1 MKKYIFLFHLI
12 LLVTALAYGQA
23 PVPAVPQEKPVLLV
37 GATAHLGNG
46 QVIEASAI
54 GFDQGKLTIV
64 ASAASAG
71 RPQGYEVID
80 VSGKHI
86 YPGFILPNSVV
97 GLSEVSS
104 VRAMNDD
111 QETGSINPNV
121 RSLISYNTDSEMIPT
136 FRYNGILLAE
146 ATPQGGL
153 ISGSS
158 SVMEMEGW
166 NWEDAVHSADVG
178 IHLNWPVKNRRQ
190 FDFSTFTV
198 NLLPN
203 ENYSKQVEELNR
215 HFRDAAAYGQI
226 PEKNK
231 NLKLEAMQG
240 LFSGKQR
247 LFIHAGQ
254 ADEIIESIKMAQDN
268 GVKHIVLLTAE
279 EALPVAGFLRENNIP
294 VIIPPT
300 HSLPARPDEPV
311 DRPYQL
317 PHLLTQAGISVS
329 LSHEDMLAN
338 ARNLP
343 FYAGTAVAYGMDKEE
358 ALKTI
363 TSNPAKALGIDNRV
377 GTLELGKDATLFVS
391 EGDALDIRTNILTQ
405 AFVRGKNI
413 VLDNKQQELY
423 KIYSEKYGH
432 QE

>member
-1 MKKYIFLFHLI
+1 MKKYILFHFII
-12 LLVTALAYGQA
+12 LATALANGQA
-23 PVPAVPQEKPVLLV
+23 PVPADPQEKPVLLV

-54 GFDQGKLTIV
+54 GFDQGKLSIV
-64 ASAASAG
+64 SSAATAG

-146 ATPQGGL
+146 TTPQGGL

-198 NLLPN
+198 NLVPN
-203 ENYSKQVEELNR
+203 ENYSKQVEELNQ
-215 HFRDAAAYGQI
+215 HFRDAAAYGEMPQ
-226 PEKNK
+226 KDK

-254 ADEIIESIKMAQDN
+254 ADEIIESISMAQDN
-268 GVKHIVLLTAE
+268 GVKHIVLLTGE
-279 EALPVAGFLRENNIP
+279 EALPVAGFLTENNIP

-300 HSLPARPDEPV
+300 HSLPTRPDEPV

-329 LSHEDMLAN
+329 LSHDGMLAN

-363 TSNPAKALGIDNRV
+363 TSNPARALGIEDRV
-377 GTLELGKDATLFVS
+377 GTLEVGKDATLFVS
-391 EGDALDIRTNILTQ
+391 QGDALDMRTNQLTH